1 MQSEFPLVTVV
12 IKEIIGEQVFR
23 NPSVDSVHSLP
34 TFDILGLSIYHFIDS
49 YTYLSFYFAW
59 GTFIKALW

>member
-1 MQSEFPLVTVV
+1 M